1 MEYLGLV
8 TSPAASY
15 DEIFRSLLEQVVGMS
30 SVIVFTLIAG
40 LVVLVFLLGQGC
52 IGNNRREQAL
62 LSKLNILERK
72 LMTSGKECELLKN
85 NLVDTR
91 HKLTSI
97 EDNSFGS
104 NEMVIA
110 LKQELDNSKQQVADL
125 LEQVQALEKVCVHKR
140 EAALRPLPTFY
151 F

>member
-1 MEYLGLV
+1 MDERYG
-8 TSPAASY
+8 AAATDANY
-15 DEIFRSLLEQVVGMS
+15 DDFGRLMLEQIVGMS

-40 LVVLVFLLGQGC
+40 FIVLLFILGHGC
-52 IGNNRREQAL
+52 IGNNRREQTL

-72 LMTSGKECELLKN
+72 LMTSVKECEQMKN

-91 HKLTSI
+91 HKLASI

-110 LKQELDNSKQQVADL
+110 LKQELDNSKQQIGDL
-125 LEQVQALEKVCVHKR
+125 MEQVQGLEKVIVFLFISLS
-140 EAALRPLPTFY
+140 AAVNSKY
-151 F
+151 I

>member
-1 MEYLGLV
+1 MHEHSDASAAKPSVMEEYLGL

-15 DEIFRSLLEQVVGMS
+15 DEIFRSLLEQIVGMS

-40 LVVLVFLLGQGC
+40 LVVLVFLLGHGC

-85 NLVDTR
+85 NLVDAR

-97 EDNSFGS
+97 ENNSFGS

-110 LKQELDNSKQQVADL
+110 LKQELDNSKQHIADL
-125 LEQVQALEKVCVHKR
+125 LEQVQALEKV
-140 EAALRPLPTFY
+140 
-151 F
+151 

>member
-1 MEYLGLV
+1 MEEYLGLV
-8 TSPAASY
+8 TGPASSY
-15 DEIFRSLLEQVVGMS
+15 DEIFRSLLQQIVGMS

-40 LVVLVFLLGQGC
+40 LVVLVFLLGHGC
-52 IGNNRREQAL
+52 LGNNRREQTL

-110 LKQELDNSKQQVADL
+110 LKQELDNSKQHVADL
-125 LEQVQALEKVCVHKR
+125 LEQVQALEKVCVHH
-140 EAALRPLPTFY
+140 
-151 F
+151 